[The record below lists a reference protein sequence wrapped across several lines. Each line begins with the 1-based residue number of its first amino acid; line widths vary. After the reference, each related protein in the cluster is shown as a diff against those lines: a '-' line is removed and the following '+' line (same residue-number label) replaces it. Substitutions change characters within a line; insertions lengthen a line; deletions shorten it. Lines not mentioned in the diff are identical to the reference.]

1 MGKINLPM
9 EDDENLCFAEVLTNV
24 SLTLI
29 ASCADWLKLM
39 FENEDGDRM
48 MFPRGNQDLIKR
60 NGRIPAVQA
69 TTDVCYTVSGR

>member
-9 EDDENLCFAEVLTNV
+9 EDDENLCFAVLTNV

-29 ASCADWLKLM
+29 GSCTHWLKLM

-48 MFPRGNQDLIKR
+48 MLPFGNQDLIKR

-69 TTDVCYTVSGR
+69 TTGVCYTVSGG